1 MTKIRNYCVFTIKGL
16 NQESFFN
23 KLSKNFF
30 IYEINRIERNKTSF
44 KVSFK
49 DVKKVKKIILSNHF
63 EILSEEKKGLIYSV
77 FSLSKSY
84 GYILGI
90 AVCLIVFFCQLPF
103 VWRFEVNGVESEIQN
118 EVVNY
123 LSQNVSHLKSEVDCS
138 DIERKLQREFEN
150 LSFVSV
156 SIVGQTVVVNAKTRE
171 APVEKD
177 GNFLPI
183 KAECDGIITKLQLI
197 QGTLVVEIGDVIK
210 AGKTIVEPYI
220 IDSNGE
226 KKSVEP
232 KVIYSFETWIIENE
246 NHYQNEYVFQRTGN
260 FYIEESLTLFGLE
273 IYSHG
278 KENLY
283 QNFEVEESQKY
294 FSKNNL
300 LPFVYVK
307 KTYFETEQVLLS
319 SNYIDVREEIIEKAK
334 QKALQKMQD
343 CDIIKEE
350 KYVEKQNGDVDF
362 VTYYLI
368 IEREKIIKWKYIL
381 KKEISF

>member
-16 NQESFFN
+16 NQEHFFN
-23 KLSKNFF
+23 KLSKDYF

-49 DVKKVKKIILSNHF
+49 DAKKVKKIILSNHF
-63 EILSEEKKGLIYSV
+63 EILSEEKKGLIYSI
-77 FSLSKSY
+77 FSLRKSY
-84 GYILGI
+84 GYVFGI
-90 AVCLIVFFCQLPF
+90 TVCLIAFFCQLPF
-103 VWRFEVNGVESEIQN
+103 VWRVEVNGLESEIQN
-118 EVVNY
+118 EVEVF
-123 LSQNVSHLKSEVDCS
+123 LSQKVSHLKSEIDCKE
-138 DIERKLQREFEN
+138 IEKDLQDEFKD

-156 SIVGQTVVVNAKTRE
+156 SIVGQTIVVNAKTRE
-171 APVEKD
+171 EQVEKD

-197 QGTLVVEIGDVIK
+197 QGTLVVEVGDVIK
-210 AGKTIVEPYI
+210 EGETIVEPYI

-226 KKSVEP
+226 KKSVEA
-232 KVIYSFETWIIENE
+232 KIVYSFETWISGSE

-260 FYIEESLTLFGLE
+260 FYIEENLTLFGLE

-278 KENLY
+278 KENSY

-294 FSKNNL
+294 FSKNNI
-300 LPFVYVK
+300 LPFIYVK
-307 KTYFETEQVLLS
+307 KTYFETEQVLIF

-350 KYVEKQNGDVDF
+350 KCVEKQNGDVEF

-368 IEREKIIKWKYIL
+368 IEREIAIK
-381 KKEISF
+381 

>member
-1 MTKIRNYCVFTIKGL
+1 MAKISNYCVFTIKGL
-16 NQESFFN
+16 NQERFFN
-23 KLSKNFF
+23 KLSKDFF

-49 DVKKVKKIILSNHF
+49 DAKKVKKIILSNHF
-63 EILSEEKKGLIYSV
+63 EILSEEKKGLLYSI
-77 FSLSKSY
+77 FSLRKSY
-84 GYILGI
+84 GYIFGI
-90 AVCLIVFFCQLPF
+90 VLCLVVFFCQLPF
-103 VWRFEVNGVESEIQN
+103 VWRVEVNGLESEIQN
-118 EVVNY
+118 EVE
-123 LSQNVSHLKSEVDCS
+123 SFISENVSQLKSEIDCK
-138 DIERKLQREFEN
+138 EVEKKLQNEFEN

-156 SIVGQTVVVNAKTRE
+156 SIVGQTIVVNAKTGE
-171 APVEKD
+171 EPVEKD

-210 AGKTIVEPYI
+210 QGEIIVEPYI

-226 KKSVEP
+226 KKSVEA
-232 KVIYSFETWIIENE
+232 KAIYSFETWISGSE

-260 FYIEESLTLFGLE
+260 FYVEESLTLFGLE

-283 QNFEVEESQKY
+283 LNFEVEESKKY

-300 LPFVYVK
+300 LPFVFVK
-307 KTYFETEQVLLS
+307 KIYFETEQVLIS
-319 SNYIDVREEIIEKAK
+319 SNYVDVREEIIEKAR

-350 KYVEKQNGDVDF
+350 KYVEKQSGDVEF

-368 IEREKIIKWKYIL
+368 IEREIAIK
-381 KKEISF
+381 